1 MYIYFFNSNVNL
13 YSPSTAIS
21 NVLVIDWKEFIV
33 SYHKDYYAYLLKLEY
48 SKVIM
53 IISKTSL
60 YVSVSIILVLI
71 MIIHLTIDTANNI
84 NSKTIIGNSNRELL
98 STEFQITDG
107 QYVKTY
113 NGIVP
118 LTKCPPGS
126 YR

>member
-1 MYIYFFNSNVNL
+1 
-13 YSPSTAIS
+13 
-21 NVLVIDWKEFIV
+21 
-33 SYHKDYYAYLLKLEY
+33 
-48 SKVIM
+48 M

-60 YVSVSIILVLI
+60 YVSVSILFVLI
-71 MIIHLTIDTANNI
+71 MIIHLSVDNI
-84 NSKTIIGNSNRELL
+84 NNTNTVIGSSSRELL

-107 QYVKTY
+107 QYIKTY

>member
-1 MYIYFFNSNVNL
+1 
-13 YSPSTAIS
+13 
-21 NVLVIDWKEFIV
+21 
-33 SYHKDYYAYLLKLEY
+33 
-48 SKVIM
+48 M

-71 MIIHLTIDTANNI
+71 MIIHLTIDTANNVNRNTNNV
-84 NSKTIIGNSNRELL
+84 NSNTIIGNSNRELL

>member
-1 MYIYFFNSNVNL
+1 
-13 YSPSTAIS
+13 
-21 NVLVIDWKEFIV
+21 
-33 SYHKDYYAYLLKLEY
+33 
-48 SKVIM
+48 M

-71 MIIHLTIDTANNI
+71 MIIHLTIDTPNNV
-84 NSKTIIGNSNRELL
+84 NSNTIIGNSNRELL

>member
-1 MYIYFFNSNVNL
+1 
-13 YSPSTAIS
+13 
-21 NVLVIDWKEFIV
+21 
-33 SYHKDYYAYLLKLEY
+33 
-48 SKVIM
+48 M
-53 IISKTSL
+53 IISKISL
-60 YVSVSIILVLI
+60 YVSVSIIFVLI
-71 MIIHLTIDTANNI
+71 MIIHLTIDTGNNV
-84 NSKTIIGNSNRELL
+84 NSNTIIGNSNRELL

>member
-1 MYIYFFNSNVNL
+1 
-13 YSPSTAIS
+13 
-21 NVLVIDWKEFIV
+21 
-33 SYHKDYYAYLLKLEY
+33 
-48 SKVIM
+48 M

-71 MIIHLTIDTANNI
+71 MIIHLTIDIANNI